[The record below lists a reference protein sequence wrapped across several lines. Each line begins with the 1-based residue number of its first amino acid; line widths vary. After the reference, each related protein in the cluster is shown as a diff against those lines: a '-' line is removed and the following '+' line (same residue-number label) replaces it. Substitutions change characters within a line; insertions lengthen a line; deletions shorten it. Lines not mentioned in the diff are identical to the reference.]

1 MQMTRGLGGIA
12 LRNTSV
18 RNMEETKGGKCKRKK
33 TGDKKQEERWRI
45 GKDRIKK
52 ISNRQEK

>member
-45 GKDRIKK
+45 AKDRIKK
-52 ISNRQEK
+52 NI